1 MSILYEVMD
10 FLLPFPMFRY
20 AFMKNALLAIL
31 LIAPLLGLLGTM
43 TVNNRMAF
51 FSDALGHSAL
61 TGMALGV
68 ALGAEDTL
76 LCLIGFGVFLAL
88 VITRVQRS
96 RTASRDTI
104 IGVFSSVSIA
114 LGLVILSHGGN
125 FAAYSATLTGDILS
139 ITPRE
144 ILYLAV
150 MLVAVLVLW
159 RIFYNQL
166 LLVSLNGP
174 LAASRG
180 VKVQAVE
187 YGFVCI
193 VAVAVMLS
201 VRAVGVLMINSL
213 LVLPAAASR
222 NITCSSRG
230 YQALSLGLAAG
241 CGLAGLLLSYA
252 LDTSAAATI
261 VLLLTVS
268 FGLTWCLGRLRNR

>member
-1 MSILYEVMD
+1 MSLIYEIMD
-10 FLLPFPMFRY
+10 YLLPFSMFRY

-31 LIAPLLGLLGTM
+31 LITPLLGLLGTM

-61 TGMALGV
+61 TGIALGV
-68 ALGAEDTL
+68 SLGVEDTL
-76 LCLIGFGVFLAL
+76 LCLLGFGVFLAL

-96 RTASRDTI
+96 GTASKDTI
-104 IGVFSSVSIA
+104 IGVFSSVSVA
-114 LGLVILSHGGN
+114 LGLVVLSRGGN
-125 FAAYSATLTGDILS
+125 FSAYSAALTGDILS

-144 ILYLAV
+144 IFYLAI
-150 MLVAVLVLW
+150 MLITVSVLW
-159 RIFYNQL
+159 RIFYNRL
-166 LLVSLNGP
+166 LLVSLNAS

-180 VKVQAVE
+180 IHVQALE
-187 YGFVCI
+187 YGFVCV

-222 NITCSSRG
+222 NITRSSRG
-230 YQALSLGLAAG
+230 YQALSLVLAVG

-252 LDTSAAATI
+252 LDTSAAAAI
-261 VLLLTVS
+261 VLLLAIC
-268 FGLTWCLGRLRNR
+268 FGITWLLNRLRNR